1 MARRISAP
9 AIAGSSK
16 VDNSFGITDG
26 VSSSCCSRGIAKAG
40 GAEVVSMGVV
50 EGDSPGDSDNPER
63 TV

>member
-26 VSSSCCSRGIAKAG
+26 VSNSCCSCEVAKTESGEVLSVG
-40 GAEVVSMGVV
+40 GGSLGACDDAERIG
-50 EGDSPGDSDNPER
+50 
-63 TV
+63 